1 MEAELSE
8 FSRENKAKDLD
19 ISHNK
24 HYYQGD
30 DAGKRTV
37 PEPQG
42 WTQNLKVELRT
53 VKAGLNNGSRFIQ
66 ELKELKEA
74 TKELYTRNIFKILI
88 K

>member
-1 MEAELSE
+1 MSE

-24 HYYQGD
+24 LHLVAITNEMMQE
-30 DAGKRTV
+30 R
-37 PEPQG
+37 EQC
-42 WTQNLKVELRT
+42 QNLKVELRT

-66 ELKELKEA
+66 ELKEA
-74 TKELYTRNIFKILI
+74 IKELYTRNIFK